1 MKVGLVASSGGHL
14 TQLWWL
20 EAWWSKEE
28 RFWVSFDTLDAQVR
42 LSEEVTYWAHHP
54 TNRSLTAMWN
64 NFAVARRVLKK
75 ERPDVLVTSGA
86 GVALPF
92 FLWGWVLGIPL
103 VYLEVYDRI
112 DTPTL
117 TWRLLRPFL
126 SLTMLQ
132 WPDQLKFAPEG
143 IVVGRVR

>member
-1 MKVGLVASSGGHL
+1 M
-14 TQLWWL
+14 
-20 EAWWSKEE
+20 
-28 RFWVSFDTLDAQVR
+28 SFDTLDAQAR

-54 TNRSLTAMWN
+54 TNRSLTAMWSN
-64 NFAVARRVLKK
+64 LAIARRVLKK

-86 GVALPF
+86 GVAVPF

-112 DTPTL
+112 ESPTL
-117 TWRLLRPFL
+117 TWRLLRPLL

-132 WPDQLKFAPEG
+132 WTDQIKFAPEG
-143 IVVGRVR
+143 VVVGRVR